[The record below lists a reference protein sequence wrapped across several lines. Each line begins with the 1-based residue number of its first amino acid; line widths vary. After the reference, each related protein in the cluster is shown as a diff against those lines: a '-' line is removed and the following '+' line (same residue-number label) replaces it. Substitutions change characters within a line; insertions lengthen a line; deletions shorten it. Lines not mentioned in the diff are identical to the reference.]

1 MMKHI
6 LFVYG
11 TLQQPGNEFAAYLN
25 KYYTYLKP
33 AKIKGLLYDVGEYP
47 ALIVNSDKPYWING
61 GLFDI
66 DEKALKLID
75 SYEGYGDKEEQPN
88 LFKREKH
95 TTSTADGEIDAW
107 VYIYN
112 LPVDGLKLIPS
123 GNYMEYL
130 VKKNPPIEIT
140 GGLE

>member
-1 MMKHI
+1 
-6 LFVYG
+6 VYG
-11 TLQQPGNEFAAYLN
+11 TLLQPGNEFAAYLN
-25 KYYTYLKP
+25 KHCIYLKP
-33 AKIKGLLYDVGEYP
+33 AKIKGLLYDIGEYP
-47 ALIVNSDKPYWING
+47 GLTLGSDNLYWIYG
-61 GLFDI
+61 KLYHI

-88 LFKREKH
+88 LFIREEH

-112 LPVDGLKLIPS
+112 LPVDGLKSIPS

-130 VKKNPPIEIT
+130 VQKKSPD
-140 GGLE
+140 

>member
-11 TLQQPGNEFAAYLN
+11 TLLQPGNELAAYLN
-25 KYYTYLKP
+25 KHCIYLKP
-33 AKIKGLLYDVGEYP
+33 AKIKGLLYDIDEYP
-47 ALIVNSDKPYWING
+47 GLTLESDNPYWIYG
-61 GLFDI
+61 KLYHI

-95 TTSTADGEIDAW
+95 TTSTVDGEIDAW

-112 LPVDGLKLIPS
+112 MPVNGLNLITS
-123 GNYMEYL
+123 GNYAEYIAQ
-130 VKKNPPIEIT
+130 KKIPR
-140 GGLE
+140 LK